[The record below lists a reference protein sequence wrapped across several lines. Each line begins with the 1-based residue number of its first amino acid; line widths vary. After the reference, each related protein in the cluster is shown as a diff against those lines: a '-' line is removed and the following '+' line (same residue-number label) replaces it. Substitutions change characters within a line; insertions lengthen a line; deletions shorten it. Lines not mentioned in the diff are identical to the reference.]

1 MNSPRFPLV
10 VVALFVALAA
20 GCGSKSESGAAPAA
34 GGKPGESKPG
44 DGKAAGG
51 GAPGGDKPK
60 GLPVKAVQVSMGEIL
75 QEVTAV
81 GSLIADESV
90 MIRPEIDGRLVG
102 IHFEEGQTIAKGAR
116 LVTLDPAELQAQLAQ
131 AQAQAR
137 TELQRYERAKE
148 LLAQQFVSR
157 EAVDLAKNNLDR
169 AEALRREAEA
179 RLSKTEI
186 RAPFSGTVGLRSV
199 SPGAYVKKGDDIA
212 RLENIGAI
220 KVDFRV
226 PEGYV
231 SKLHAGQE
239 IAVRLDAFPGESFTG
254 RIFAVEPVVDERTRT
269 IVLRGRIRNDGMK
282 LKPGMFV
289 RVALVTDK
297 RQNAITVPEQAIWP
311 IGQEN
316 FVYRVQDGKAVQ
328 TKIAIT
334 SRRPGSVEIGTG
346 LSAGDIVVTEGQMK
360 LKDGAPVMVLPAAP
374 PAPSAAAG
382 APQKQGS

>member
-1 MNSPRFPLV
+1 MNSPRIPLV
-10 VVALFVALAA
+10 ALAIFVSLAA
-20 GCGSKSESGAAPAA
+20 GCGSKSESEAPAA
-34 GGKPGESKPG
+34 GGKPA
-44 DGKAAGG
+44 DAKAAGG
-51 GAPGGDKPK
+51 GAPGGGAPGGGKPM
-60 GLPVKAVQVSMGEIL
+60 GLPVKAVQVSMGEML

-81 GSLIADESV
+81 GSLIADESI

-102 IHFEEGQTIAKGAR
+102 IHFEEGQTIAKGAK

-212 RLENIGAI
+212 RLENLGAI

-239 IAVRLDAFPGESFTG
+239 IAVRLDAFPGEAFTG

-269 IVLRGRIRNDGMK
+269 IVLRGRIRNDGMR

-289 RVALVTDK
+289 RVVLVTDK
-297 RQNAITVPEQAIWP
+297 RQNAISVPEQAIWP

-316 FVYRVQDGKAVQ
+316 FVYRVQDGKAIQ

-360 LKDGAPVMVLPAAP
+360 LKDGAPVMVLPSAP
-374 PAPSAAAG
+374 PAPSAAAD

>member
-20 GCGSKSESGAAPAA
+20 GCGSKSEGGAAPAA
-34 GGKPGESKPG
+34 GGKPGEAKPG

-60 GLPVKAVQVSMGEIL
+60 GLPVKAVQVTMGEIL

-239 IAVRLDAFPGESFTG
+239 IAVRLDAFPGEAFTG

-289 RVALVTDK
+289 RVALITDK
-297 RQNAITVPEQAIWP
+297 RPNAITVPEQAIWP
-311 IGQEN
+311 IGQQN

-334 SRRPGSVEIGTG
+334 SRRPGSVEIGDG

-360 LKDGAPVMVLPAAP
+360 LKDGAPVMVLPAPP

-382 APQKQGS
+382 APLKQGG

>member
-1 MNSPRFPLV
+1 LNSPRIPLV
-10 VVALFVALAA
+10 ALAIFVSLAA
-20 GCGSKSESGAAPAA
+20 GCGSKSESEAPAA
-34 GGKPGESKPG
+34 GGKPA
-44 DGKAAGG
+44 DAKAAGG
-51 GAPGGDKPK
+51 GAPPSGGAPGGGKPM

-102 IHFEEGQTIAKGAR
+102 IHFEEGQTIAKGAK

-212 RLENIGAI
+212 RLENLGAI

-239 IAVRLDAFPGESFTG
+239 IAVRLDAFPGEAFTG

-269 IVLRGRIRNDGMK
+269 VVLRGRIRNDGMR

-289 RVALVTDK
+289 RVVLVTDK

-316 FVYRVQDGKAVQ
+316 FVYRVQDGKAIQ

-360 LKDGAPVMVLPAAP
+360 LKDGAPVMVLPSAP
-374 PAPSAAAG
+374 PAPSAAAD

>member
-1 MNSPRFPLV
+1 MNSPRIPLV
-10 VVALFVALAA
+10 ALAIFVSLAA
-20 GCGSKSESGAAPAA
+20 GCGSKSESEAPAA
-34 GGKPGESKPG
+34 GGKPA
-44 DGKAAGG
+44 DAKAAGG
-51 GAPGGDKPK
+51 GAPGGGAPGGGKPM
-60 GLPVKAVQVSMGEIL
+60 GLPVKAVQVSMGEML

-81 GSLIADESV
+81 GSLIADESI

-102 IHFEEGQTIAKGAR
+102 IHFEEGQTIAKGAK

-212 RLENIGAI
+212 RLENLGAI

-239 IAVRLDAFPGESFTG
+239 IAVRLDAFPGEAFTG

-269 IVLRGRIRNDGMK
+269 VVLRGRIRNDGMR

-289 RVALVTDK
+289 RVVLVTDK

-316 FVYRVQDGKAVQ
+316 FVYRVQDGKAIQ

-360 LKDGAPVMVLPAAP
+360 LKDGAPVMVLPSAP
-374 PAPSAAAG
+374 PAPSAAAD

>member
-1 MNSPRFPLV
+1 LNSPRIPLV
-10 VVALFVALAA
+10 ALAIVVLLAA
-20 GCGSKSESGAAPAA
+20 GCGSKSESGAPAA
-34 GGKPGESKPG
+34 GGKPGDAK
-44 DGKAAGG
+44 DAKAGG
-51 GAPGGDKPK
+51 GGPGAGGGDKPK

-169 AEALRREAEA
+169 ADALRREAEA

-212 RLENIGAI
+212 RLENLGAI

-239 IAVRLDAFPGESFTG
+239 IAVRLDAFPGEAFTG

-269 IVLRGRIRNDGMK
+269 IVLRGRIRNDNMK

-346 LSAGDIVVTEGQMK
+346 LSAGDVVVTEGQMK

-374 PAPSAAAG
+374 PAPSAAAD
-382 APQKQGS
+382 APQKKGS